1 MERIAFP
8 SQLIKATPG
17 EIVFFS
23 RDVPAPSGGTWSILV
38 PIEPFSADD
47 EHSTDWR
54 AGAEGPYIVSTQI
67 RLDFIEVPAED
78 LSGLANR
85 AFQFPVNPAD
95 GYIDGSIY
103 LCGSH
108 NPVDVTAIEFGPATV
123 NSIRATLVATFDFQ
137 FELRDVLN
145 FDLTFSADL
154 IFRRG

>member
-1 MERIAFP
+1 MKRITFP

-47 EHSTDWR
+47 EFAMDWR
-54 AGAEGPYIVSTQI
+54 AGTEGPYIVSTQV
-67 RLDFIEVPAED
+67 RLDFIEMPAED
-78 LSGLANR
+78 LAGLANR
-85 AFQFPVNPAD
+85 TFQFPVDPVE

-108 NPVDVTAIEFGPATV
+108 NPVDVTAIEFGPARV
-123 NSIRATLVATFDFQ
+123 SSIRATLVATFDFG
-137 FELRDVLN
+137 FELRDVLS

-154 IFRRG
+154 LFRRG